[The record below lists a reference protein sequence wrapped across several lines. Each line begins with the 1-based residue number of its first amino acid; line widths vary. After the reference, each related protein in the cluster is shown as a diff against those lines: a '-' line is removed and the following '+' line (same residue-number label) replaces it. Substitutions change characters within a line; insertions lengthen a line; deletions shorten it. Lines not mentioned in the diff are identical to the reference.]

1 VTSPTKLCRRLSH
14 VLLTDFKYRSQT
26 EESWVTYESYMIHKD
41 TEKLEPL
48 SSNIEAEDY
57 LDKMSAPRID
67 PARPDLTGWAM
78 KENRRRQREG
88 ESNQ

>member
-1 VTSPTKLCRRLSH
+1 
-14 VLLTDFKYRSQT
+14 
-26 EESWVTYESYMIHKD
+26 MIHKE
-41 TEKLEPL
+41 TEQLPALK
-48 SSNIEAEDY
+48 SAIESEDY

-88 ESNQ
+88 EGNEGQ